1 MVAEGKKDLKKKE
14 LRNKYKYISQNVE
27 QRKKRQTVTEKIRN
41 RRVNSKTLMSNER
54 NEQMR

>member
-1 MVAEGKKDLKKKE
+1 MVAKGKKDLKKKE
-14 LRNKYKYISQNVE
+14 LRNKYKHISQNVE